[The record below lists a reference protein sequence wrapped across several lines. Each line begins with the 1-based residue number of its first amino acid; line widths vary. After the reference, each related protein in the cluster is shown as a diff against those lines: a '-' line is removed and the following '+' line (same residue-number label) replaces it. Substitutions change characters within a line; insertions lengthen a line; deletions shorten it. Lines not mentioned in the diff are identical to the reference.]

1 MAKTIIDAV
10 NVSKL
15 DIINAESSQSFK
27 AAVGKDTPVKGVALI
42 EEPDRETGEAKR
54 YAYIFAE
61 NGEVYG
67 GNSATVYRSAENLIE
82 LIKDDDAKKY
92 AFTVVSAPT
101 ASGREF
107 LSLRIHEV
115 KGK

>member
-1 MAKTIIDAV
+1 MKKILESI
-10 NVSKL
+10 NVTKL

-27 AAVGKDTPVKGVALI
+27 AAVGKDIPVKGVALI

-61 NGEVYG
+61 SGEVFG

-82 LIKDDDAKKY
+82 LMQDDDKKHY

-107 LSLRIHEV
+107 LSLRIKEA
-115 KGK
+115 KSK

>member
-1 MAKTIIDAV
+1 MKTIINSI
-10 NVSKL
+10 NVTKL

-27 AAVGKDTPVKGVALI
+27 TAVGKDIPVKGVALI

-61 NGEVYG
+61 SGEVFG
-67 GNSATVYRSAENLIE
+67 GNSATIYRSAENLID
-82 LIKDDDAKKY
+82 LMGDGDGTQY

-115 KGK
+115 KKGK

>member
-1 MAKTIIDAV
+1 MAKTIIEAV

-27 AAVGKDTPVKGVALI
+27 AVVGKSVLVKGVALI
-42 EEPDRETGEAKR
+42 EEPDRETGEAVK
-54 YAYIFAE
+54 YSYIFAE
-61 NGEVYG
+61 SGEVFG
-67 GNSATVYRSAENLIE
+67 GNSATIYRSAESLIQLMKE
-82 LIKDDDAKKY
+82 DPEKKY

-107 LSLRIHEV
+107 LSLRIAEV
-115 KGK
+115 

>member
-61 NGEVYG
+61 SGEVYG

-82 LIKDDDAKKY
+82 LIKDDAKKY

-107 LSLRIHEV
+107 LSLRIREV